1 MKQDIPQKPGIYV
14 FRNNFGK
21 VIYVGK
27 AKNLRRR
34 VSSYLQ
40 PSRLKTADHK
50 LRSLIKS
57 INEYETFVVASESE
71 SLLLESQLIKKY
83 APRYNIDLRDDKR
96 FYLFKIDINA
106 AFPKLLLARLKKND
120 GALYFGPFPNA
131 GAVKQTQQFLIN
143 HFRLRTCH
151 PALPTLKDY
160 QHCLDDVIR
169 NCSAPCIMEEDAQ
182 ANYRSRVEQLL
193 LALNGKTKVI
203 IDALDLELQAYVKSL
218 HFEKASKVRD
228 TIFNLKSLFSGST
241 RSFVHA
247 KIATSSGVQSVKE
260 LQKLLHLPIYPR
272 RIECFDNSNLFGN
285 QAVASMVCFIDGKP
299 SSKNYRRYKIKT
311 VQGID
316 DFASMNEIV
325 GRRYKR
331 VVEENLERPD
341 IILID
346 GGRGQLSAA
355 MSILKELGLKPV
367 EFNPDEPVEKI
378 EKDEV
383 IVMGL
388 AKREEE
394 LVLPG
399 MGAQSVKLPKHS
411 LALRMLRYI
420 RDEAHRFAIT
430 FHRAYRDKA
439 ISNSILDDIPKIG
452 VKRKKILL
460 THFGSVKRLRQA
472 TLSQLLQVDGVG
484 KFFANQLFDYFN
496 ATPKKES
503 DE

>member
-1 MKQDIPQKPGIYV
+1 MKQDIPQNPGIYV
-14 FRNNFGK
+14 FRNNLGK

-40 PSRLKTADHK
+40 PSRLKTADPK

-57 INEYETFVVASESE
+57 ISEYETFVVASESE

-96 FYLFKIDINA
+96 FYLFKVDVNA
-106 AFPKLLLARLKKND
+106 PFPKLYLARLKKND

-151 PALPTLKDY
+151 CTIPTLKDY

-169 NCSAPCIMEEDAQ
+169 NCSAPCVMEEEAE
-182 ANYRSRVEQLL
+182 AEYRMRIEQLL
-193 LALNGKTKVI
+193 LALNGKTKI
-203 IDALDLELQAYVKSL
+203 IIEELEVELQAHIKAL
-218 HFEKASKVRD
+218 HFEKAALVRD

-247 KIATSSGVQSVKE
+247 KISTDSGLKSVKE

-325 GRRYKR
+325 GRRYRR
-331 VVEENLERPD
+331 VMEENLERPD
-341 IILID
+341 LILID

-355 MSILKELGLKPV
+355 MNILNELGLRPV
-367 EFNPDEPVEKI
+367 EFNPSTPVQSI

-394 LVLPG
+394 LFLPG
-399 MGAQSVKLPKHS
+399 MGALSVKLPKHS

-430 FHRAYRDKA
+430 FHREYRNKA

-452 VKRKKILL
+452 IKRKKALL
-460 THFGSVKRLRQA
+460 THFGSVTRLRKA
-472 TLSQLLQVDGVG
+472 SLEQLLQVDGVG
-484 KFFANQLFDYFN
+484 PIFAKQLFDYFDTN
-496 ATPKKES
+496 NKK
-503 DE
+503 DGK

>member
-14 FRNNFGK
+14 FRNKFGK

-40 PSRLKTADHK
+40 PSRLKTADPK

-57 INEYETFVVASESE
+57 IEEYETFVVASESE

-96 FYLFKIDINA
+96 FYLFRVDINA
-106 AFPKLLLARLKKND
+106 PFPKLGLARLKKND

-131 GAVKQTQQFLIN
+131 GAVKQTQLFLTN
-143 HFRLRTCH
+143 YFRLRTCH
-151 PALPTLKDY
+151 SVEPSLKDY

-169 NCSAPCIMEEDAQ
+169 NCSAPCVMEEGAEKKYRAQ
-182 ANYRSRVEQLL
+182 IDQLL
-193 LALNGKTKVI
+193 LVLNGKTKII
-203 IDALDLELQAYVKSL
+203 IDELELELQSHVKLL
-218 HFEKASKVRD
+218 HFEKAALVRD

-241 RSFVHA
+241 RSFVNA
-247 KIATSSGVQSVKE
+247 KISTDSGLQSAKE

-272 RIECFDNSNLFGN
+272 RMECFDNSNLFGN

-299 SSKNYRRYKIKT
+299 SPKNYRRYKLKT

-325 GRRYKR
+325 GRRYRR
-331 VVEENLERPD
+331 VMEEGLERPD
-341 IILID
+341 LILID

-355 MSILKELGLKPV
+355 MNILKALGLSPV
-367 EFNPDEPVEKI
+367 EFNPYEPVAQI
-378 EKDEV
+378 GKDEI

-394 LVLPG
+394 LFLPG
-399 MGAQSVKLPKHS
+399 MGATSVKLPKHS
-411 LALRMLRYI
+411 LALRMLRYM

-430 FHRAYRDKA
+430 FHREYRNKA

-452 VKRKKILL
+452 VKRKKALL
-460 THFGSVKRLRQA
+460 LHFGSVKRLRTA
-472 TLSQLLQVDGVG
+472 SLEELLQVDGVG
-484 KFFANQLFDYFN
+484 PIFAKQLFDYFN
-496 ATPKKES
+496 KRHK
-503 DE
+503 DNN

>member
-1 MKQDIPQKPGIYV
+1 MKQEIPQKPGIYV
-14 FRNNFGK
+14 FRNKFGK

-40 PSRLKTADHK
+40 PSRLKSADPK

-57 INEYETFVVASESE
+57 IAEYEVFTVASESE

-96 FYLFKIDINA
+96 FFLFKVDVNA
-106 AFPKLLLARLKKND
+106 PFPRLTLARLKKDD

-131 GAVKQTQQFLIN
+131 GAVKMTQQFLIN
-143 HFRLRTCH
+143 YFRLRTCH
-151 PALPTLKDY
+151 TPIPSLKEY

-169 NCSAPCIMEEDAQ
+169 NCSAPCLMEEHAQ
-182 ANYRSRVEQLL
+182 SNYRQQVEQLL
-193 LALNGKTKVI
+193 EVLNGKTKVI
-203 IDALDLELQAYVKSL
+203 IDELEEELKNHTQSL
-218 HFEKASKVRD
+218 HFEKAALVRD
-228 TIFNLKSLFSGST
+228 TIYNLKSLFSGST

-247 KIATSSGVQSVKE
+247 KISASSGESSAKE

-272 RIECFDNSNLFGN
+272 RIECFDNSNLFGH
-285 QAVASMVCFIDGKP
+285 QAVASMVCFINGKP
-299 SSKNYRRYKIKT
+299 SPKNYRRYKIKT

-325 GRRYKR
+325 GRRYRR

-341 IILID
+341 LILID
-346 GGRGQLSAA
+346 GGRGQLSSA
-355 MSILKELGLKPV
+355 MAILNELGLKPV
-367 EFNPDEPVEKI
+367 EFNPHTPVTQIAQDEI
-378 EKDEV
+378 

-394 LVLPG
+394 LFLPG
-399 MGAQSVKLPKHS
+399 MGAQSIKLPKHS
-411 LALRMLRYI
+411 RALRMLRYI

-430 FHRAYRDKA
+430 FHREYRNKA

-452 VKRKKILL
+452 LKRKKLL
-460 THFGSVKRLRQA
+460 LSHFGSVKQLKKA
-472 TLSQLLQVDGVG
+472 TLSELLAVEGIGPTFAQQLV
-484 KFFANQLFDYFN
+484 DYFN
-496 ATPKKES
+496 SKH
-503 DE
+503 